1 MGPTYR
7 LCHANGGQEP
17 LVDPMLNTSAEHQ
30 PGLCYSPRP
39 PWRRWLR
46 LLALADSTK
55 YLLDEV
61 KRPVCDA

>member
-30 PGLCYSPRP
+30 
-39 PWRRWLR
+39 RWAVLQSQATLEEMAQAAR
-46 LLALADSTK
+46 FS
-55 YLLDEV
+55 
-61 KRPVCDA
+61 RQH